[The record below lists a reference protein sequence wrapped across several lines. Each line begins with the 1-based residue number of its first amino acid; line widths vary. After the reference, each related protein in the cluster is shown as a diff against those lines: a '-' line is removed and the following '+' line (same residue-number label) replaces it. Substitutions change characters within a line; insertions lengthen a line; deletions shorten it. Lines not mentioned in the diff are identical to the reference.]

1 MFSDVEIVAIATCVM
16 LCSIVTNVLW
26 KTLLK
31 IVADFMGVVW
41 WFERK
46 TVRRSLIHTLGGYR

>member
-1 MFSDVEIVAIATCVM
+1 MFSDVDMVAIETGIM
-16 LCSIVTNVLW
+16 LCSIVINVLG

-41 WFERK
+41 WFARK
-46 TVRRSLIHTLGGYR
+46 TVQRSQIHTLGGY

>member
-1 MFSDVEIVAIATCVM
+1 MFSDVEMVAIETCVM
-16 LCSIVTNVLW
+16 LCSIVINVLW

-31 IVADFMGVVW
+31 IIADFMGVVW

-46 TVRRSLIHTLGGYR
+46 TVQSSQIHIVGGY